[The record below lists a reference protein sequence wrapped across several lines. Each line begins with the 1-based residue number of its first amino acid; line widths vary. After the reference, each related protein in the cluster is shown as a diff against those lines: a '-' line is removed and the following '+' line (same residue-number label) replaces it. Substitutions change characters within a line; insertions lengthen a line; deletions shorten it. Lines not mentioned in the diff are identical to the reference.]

1 MDIDIKDKNIII
13 TGGTSG
19 LGFSISKLLE
29 LNNNIFVIGSI
40 NIFKQIKKLK
50 T

>member
-29 LNNNIFVIGSI
+29 LNNNIFVIGNKNS
-40 NIFKQIKKLK
+40 K
-50 T
+50 